1 MSVHVYYINL
11 CVAGEDYE
19 SLDSVIT
26 LAPMEQV
33 LEYDIIILDDQRV
46 ERQEVFSVLLEI
58 APGQDEVSGLA
69 LGQSIANVFIMDND
83 CEPEIIISSIDM
95 HIIMT
100 NAVSVLSL

>member
-1 MSVHVYYINL
+1 MQCTHWPSSSVHVYYTNL

-19 SLDSVIT
+19 RLDSVIT

-58 APGQDEVSGLA
+58 APGQDGVSGLV
-69 LGQSIANVFIMDND
+69 LGQSITDVFIKDND
-83 CEPEIIISSIDM
+83 CEPEIIISSIG
-95 HIIMT
+95 I
-100 NAVSVLSL
+100 AVL